1 MASAVPERSRI
12 EKTLVPAGEY
22 EFVPSHPTR
31 TAPPFTLTISPLI
44 KPANGVQ
51 RNKIGPAIS
60 RGAATRPSGIVLRTF
75 LLVTGSLNAGADISV
90 ATHPGATQFTYI
102 PWPASSLERLLVR
115 LMSAPFVT
123 A

>member
-60 RGAATRPSGIVLRTF
+60 RTDATRPNGIEAKIFSCVALSF
-75 LLVTGSLNAGADISV
+75 NAGADISV
-90 ATHPGATQFTYI
+90 ATHPGATQFT
-102 PWPASSLERLLVR
+102 
-115 LMSAPFVT
+115 
-123 A
+123 